1 MQAHVI
7 AVGAVRGVEELTYL
21 VPPDLTTRIQA
32 GHRVLVPLGSRM
44 VTGVVVE
51 TGERL
56 AGGNGRLRPILE
68 ILEPRPL
75 FDHPHLRLMRFLAS
89 YYMVPVAD
97 VYRSVMPAG
106 ARVESK
112 TVYAMARAPGA
123 LRRAAFTRAEAK
135 IAGALE
141 RRAMAARQLRRL
153 GDEREIARALDALVR
168 EGIVE
173 AREATRGRHREAAPL
188 VARLAEG
195 AGQTSLRGAKQR
207 EVAQLVAETGEAGI
221 SVEEL
226 EAQLAGSR
234 PVLEVLKRRGVVRL
248 DPAPVPCDLA
258 GAPFVPSPYEQTP
271 EQRAAVAAV
280 APAISS
286 QAFEAFL
293 LFGVTASGKTEV
305 YLELAAKALSARR
318 QVIVLVPEIAL
329 GDELVRS
336 FRARFG
342 ALVGVAHSAQ
352 SLAERWQ
359 SWMAALGG
367 TTRIM
372 IGPRSL
378 IFAPIH
384 DAGLIVVDEEH
395 DPAYKNEE
403 GIRYNA
409 RDLAVALGR
418 FSRCPVVLGSATPST
433 ESFLNARRGRYRMLR
448 LPRRVKDRPM
458 AEVEV
463 VDLRREMGRPRG
475 APPAAAEDSRRDAVP
490 LSAALIEALRQNLA
504 AGGQSMVFLNRR
516 GYHNFLQCHA
526 CGNVIACSNCSV
538 SMTFH
543 MRDRSLRCHYC
554 GSRAKAPDQ
563 CPECA
568 AFALHGQG
576 FGTERLQA
584 ALVELMPGARI
595 ERLDSDTGARR
606 GARAGVVGALRAGEI
621 DVLVG
626 TQMIT
631 KGFDFPRVTLAAV
644 VVADLALNL
653 PDFRSAERTFQLLT
667 QVAGRAGRGERP
679 GRVIIQTWTPHHYS
693 IRAARDQD
701 YIRFVRRE
709 LELRRELFYPPY
721 ARLAMVRI
729 EGENPDAV
737 SRLAAEA
744 AEALHR
750 AAAAYRRVASLDALR
765 VLGPS
770 PAPIERIKKRYRWQV
785 MLKSQNL
792 TAMRTAVAALNSALA
807 PRARRAGVYL
817 GVDIDPVRML

>member
-1 MQAHVI
+1 MQARVI
-7 AVGAVRGVEELTYL
+7 TVGAVRGVEELTYL
-21 VPPDLTTRIQA
+21 VPPDFTSRVEA
-32 GHRVLVPLGSRM
+32 GHRVLVPLGSRS

-51 TGERL
+51 TGEHL
-56 AGGNGRLRPILE
+56 AGGVGRLRPILE
-68 ILEPRPL
+68 VLEPRPL
-75 FDHPHLRLMRFLAS
+75 FDHPHLRLMGFLAG
-89 YYMVPVAD
+89 YYMVPLAD

-112 TVYAMARAPGA
+112 TLYAMAREPDA
-123 LRRAAFTRAEAK
+123 LRQAAFTRAEAK
-135 IAGALE
+135 ITQALDG
-141 RRAMAARQLRRL
+141 RAMGARQLRRL
-153 GDEREIARALDALVR
+153 GDEREIARTLEALVL

-173 AREATRGRHREAAPL
+173 ERRPTRGRHRAAAP
-188 VARLAEG
+188 A
-195 AGQTSLRGAKQR
+195 
-207 EVAQLVAETGEAGI
+207 
-221 SVEEL
+221 
-226 EAQLAGSR
+226 
-234 PVLEVLKRRGVVRL
+234 
-248 DPAPVPCDLA
+248 PCDLP
-258 GAPFVPSPYEQTP
+258 GAPVAPSPHELNP
-271 EQRAAVAAV
+271 EQRAAVGAV
-280 APAISS
+280 APAISN
-286 QAFEAFL
+286 QTFEAFL

-305 YLELAAKALSARR
+305 YLELAAQALSARR

-336 FRARFG
+336 FRERFG

-352 SLAERWQ
+352 SIAERWQ
-359 SWMAALGG
+359 SWMGALGG
-367 TTRIM
+367 ATRIM

-418 FSRCPVVLGSATPST
+418 FSRCPVVLGSATPSA

-448 LPRRVKDRPM
+448 LARRVKDRPM

-463 VDLRREMGRPRG
+463 VDLRREMGRPSG
-475 APPAAAEDSRRDAVP
+475 APPATAEDSRREAVP
-490 LSAALIEALRQNLA
+490 LSATLIEALRQNFA
-504 AGGQSMVFLNRR
+504 GGGQSMVFLNRR
-516 GYHNFLQCHA
+516 GYHNFLQCHG

-543 MRDRSLRCHYC
+543 LRERSLRCHYC

-563 CPECA
+563 CPECGA
-568 AFALHGQG
+568 LALHGQG
-576 FGTERLQA
+576 SGTERLQA
-584 ALVELMPGARI
+584 ALGALMPKARI

-606 GARAGVVGALRAGEI
+606 GARAGILGALRAGEI

-679 GRVIIQTWTPHHYS
+679 GRVIIQAWSPRHYS

-701 YIRFVRRE
+701 YLRFIRRE
-709 LELRRELFYPPY
+709 LELRHELFYPPY

-729 EGENPDAV
+729 EGENPDGVA
-737 SRLAAEA
+737 RIAGEA
-744 AEALHR
+744 AEVLR
-750 AAAAYRRVASLDALR
+750 NAAAAYRRAASLDALR
-765 VLGPS
+765 VLGAS

-792 TAMRTAVAALNSALA
+792 TAMRTAVATLNSTLL
-807 PRARRAGVYL
+807 PRARRVGVHL